1 MRVLVCGGRA
11 YTDRDE
17 LYAELDRLHAEYV
30 FTTLFAGG
38 AGGADALSL
47 EWAQA
52 RGIATQAFRAEWGT
66 FGRTG
71 RAGPLRNARIL
82 AESRPDIVIAFPGGR
97 DTANMVKQAKA
108 AGVWVLTVE

>member
-11 YTDRDE
+11 YTNRDE

-30 FTTLFAGG
+30 STTIIAGG
-38 AGGADALSL
+38 AGGAGALAL

-52 RGIATQAFRAEWGT
+52 RGIATQAFRAERGT

-71 RAGPLRNARIL
+71 GGGPLSNARVL

-97 DTANMVKQAKA
+97 DTANMVKRAKA